1 MKTLKLRIKDK
12 HAKVLTELAQEAN
25 VVWNYGNRLCSTFR
39 KNGVHPKKLPF
50 ELQKYTKGASKECGL
65 HSQTI
70 QAINEELLL
79 RMQQFSKV
87 KLRWRVSGGA
97 RKSLGWI
104 PFKASGIKY
113 INGQLKYG
121 NHHFSLW
128 DSYGLSKYT
137 IKTGCF
143 TQDSRGRWYACLV
156 VADYPKLKSIGT
168 TSIGIDFGLK
178 TVATCSDGYKIENKK
193 FFYKYQE
200 QLAKSQ
206 RANTKKKTRNIH
218 AKIKNSRQDYLQ
230 KESTKLV
237 QQHALIV
244 VGNLSAKALTKTKM
258 AKSTYDS
265 GFSMFNTMLRYK
277 CQQAGVLYDE
287 VSEKYTTQI
296 CSCCGLIGDN
306 SPRGRIGLRIREW
319 QCHACG
325 ITHDRDINAALNILA
340 VGHGRLVVG
349 TPVGVLLPQGI
360 GTP

>member
-1 MKTLKLRIKDK
+1 MKTLKLRLKDK
-12 HAKVLTELAQEAN
+12 HAKVLTELAVEAN
-25 VVWNYGNRLCSTFR
+25 FVWNYGNELCYKFR
-39 KNGVHPKKLPF
+39 KKGVHPKKLPS
-50 ELQKYTKGASKECGL
+50 ELQKHTKGTSKECGL

-79 RMQQFSKV
+79 RMQQFSKM

-104 PFKASGIKY
+104 PFKSSGITY

-128 DSYGLSKYT
+128 DSYGLTKYT

-156 VADYPKLKSIGT
+156 VADYPKLKSVGT
-168 TSIGIDFGLK
+168 SSIGIDFGLK

-218 AKIKNSRQDYLQ
+218 AKIKNCRNDYLQ

-287 VSEKYTTQI
+287 VSEKYTTQT
-296 CSCCGLIGDN
+296 CSCCGLISPD

-349 TPVGVLLPQGI
+349 TP
-360 GTP
+360 

>member
-1 MKTLKLRIKDK
+1 MIRMKTLKLRIKDK
-12 HAKVLTELAQEAN
+12 HAKVLTKLAQQAN
-25 VVWNYGNRLCSTFR
+25 FVWNYGNELCYNFR
-39 KNGVHPKKLPF
+39 KKGVHPKKLPSI
-50 ELQKYTKGASKECGL
+50 LQSHTKGASKECDL

-79 RMQQFSKV
+79 RMQQFHKF
-87 KLRWRVSGGA
+87 KLRWRVSFGK

-121 NHHFSLW
+121 NNYFSLW
-128 DSYGLSKYT
+128 DSYGLTKYT

-156 VADYPKLKSIGT
+156 VSDYPKIKSTGV

-178 TVATCSDGYKIENKK
+178 DVATCSDGYKIENKK
-193 FFYKYQE
+193 FFYKYQIK
-200 QLAKSQ
+200 LAKSQ

-218 AKIKNSRQDYLQ
+218 AKIRNSRNDYLQ

-237 QQHALIV
+237 QQHAFIV

-287 VSEKYTTQI
+287 VSEKYTTQT
-296 CSCCGLIGDN
+296 CSCCGLI
-306 SPRGRIGLRIREW
+306 SPDSPKGRAGLRIREW
-319 QCHACG
+319 ACQQCG
-325 ITHDRDINAALNILA
+325 TLHDRDINSALNILA
-340 VGHGRLVVG
+340 LGHERLVE
-349 TPVGVLLPQGI
+349 GI
-360 GTP
+360 PCL

>member
-1 MKTLKLRIKDK
+1 MKTLKLRLKDK
-12 HAKVLTELAQEAN
+12 HAKVLTELAQQAN
-25 VVWNYGNRLCSTFR
+25 DVWNYGNRLCYTFR
-39 KNGVHPKKLPF
+39 KKGVHPKKLPI
-50 ELQKYTKGASKECGL
+50 ELQSHTKGASKECDL

-79 RMQQFSKV
+79 RMQQFNKM
-87 KLRWRVSGGA
+87 KLRWRVSFGA

-121 NHHFSLW
+121 GHHFSLW
-128 DSYGLSKYT
+128 DSYGLTKYT

-156 VADYPKLKSIGT
+156 VSGYTPLKSVGT
-168 TSIGIDFGLK
+168 SSIGIDLGLK

-193 FFYKYQE
+193 FVYKYQE

-206 RANTKKKTRNIH
+206 RANTKKRTRNIH
-218 AKIKNSRQDYLQ
+218 AKIKNSRNDYLQ

-237 QQHALIV
+237 QQHSLIV
-244 VGNLSAKALTKTKM
+244 VGNLSANALTKTKM

-265 GFSMFNTMLRYK
+265 GFSMLKTMLRYK

-287 VSEKYTTQI
+287 VSEKYTTQM
-296 CSCCGLIGDN
+296 CSCCHHIGDS
-306 SPRGRIGLRIREW
+306 SPRGRTGLRIREW
-319 QCHACG
+319 ACQQCG
-325 ITHDRDINAALNILA
+325 TLHDRDINAALNILA

-349 TPVGVLLPQGI
+349 TP
-360 GTP
+360 